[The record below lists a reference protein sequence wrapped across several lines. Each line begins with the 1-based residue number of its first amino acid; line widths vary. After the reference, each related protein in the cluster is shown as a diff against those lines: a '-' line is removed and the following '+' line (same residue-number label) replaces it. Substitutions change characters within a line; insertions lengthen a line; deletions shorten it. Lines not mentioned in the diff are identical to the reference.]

1 MILLGISDR
10 GEPTNVQD
18 LQVQAPFE
26 RRMTSFKKLG
36 ERRMSK
42 LLLHEIAAIQA
53 RLEQMITVGALLF
66 F

>member
-18 LQVQAPFE
+18 LQVHAPFE

-42 LLLHEIAAIQA
+42 LLLYYMKSQQFRPAWNK
-53 RLEQMITVGALLF
+53 
-66 F
+66 